1 MDKLI
6 EQKKLGKEM
15 AEEELDA
22 VSGGT
27 GKESREIVGLIMQH
41 FPGIYKECSTLFGG
55 IGSDCEKMLA
65 KLGITA
71 ETGAFDDNLYREKTT
86 GRYIRHDE
94 LKYWISHGCKEDA
107 KPWRNPDIEV

>member
-1 MDKLI
+1 MDKRM
-6 EQKKLGKEM
+6 EQKKLDNEM
-15 AEEELDA
+15 LDT

-27 GKESREIVGLIMQH
+27 RKESREIVALMMQH

-94 LKYWISHGCKEDA
+94 LKYWISHGCKDDA